1 MKNFSLIAFGFL
13 LPFQLNKMKSS
24 VRFFTFHACA
34 GLAAFGHAAIAADS
48 RAYGNSVAAQR
59 DGKIVVTGYA
69 EVAGVDQFALVRY
82 NSDGS
87 LDTTLKGSGKVTT
100 AVSADDRGQGVALQ
114 GDGKIVVTG
123 YSRKAGGW
131 LCFTVLR
138 YTADG
143 SLDTSFGD
151 AGKVTTSVGGKNDD
165 VESVVIQGD
174 GKIVVAGWFNAS
186 SNNDFAVVRYNANGT
201 LDTSF
206 NETGKAAADFG
217 ADAYGHSVA
226 VYGDG
231 RIVVTGYTT
240 KSWESK
246 KQCALACFKANGSL
260 DTSFNGTGKVTTNF
274 GGDGN
279 AEGRSVTVQTDGK
292 IVVVGYAT
300 AGNTE
305 EFALARY
312 NADGTLDTSFGDSGQ
327 VMTDVGIS
335 GSNATGVALQKD
347 GKIVVA
353 GYAVKNSGTGYDFA
367 CVRYNTDGKVDQSFG
382 DGGKIMTSVGQ
393 GDGKANSVA
402 VQSDGKIIV
411 AGSVYFGDV
420 TVAGSVYVG
429 DSKFAVVRY
438 DASGKLDM
446 SFNAAGSVLTAVG
459 SGSKPPEAEEE
470 DNTPRV
476 SMAVINDPHG
486 YTNVRDYDGKVIARV
501 KKGERFI
508 AAKPRNKPDDPKWP
522 VCLRGGPG
530 SVLTAKLRVTGFM
543 DKARI
548 HLLPDEPLMK
558 LNYDAS
564 KKEWRKLQSGRKA
577 ELDDT
582 ASSVKRF
589 RGVNY
594 YKVLTMASNGDKQ
607 ALAQFFS
614 FGDFM
619 DGEAAEGYYP
629 QAWELFHVVG
639 DKNFSNFVRDLPV
652 TDQVG
657 VRGMLGG
664 GDEEFANGDVDYLQ
678 RYFPETTK
686 ILFRGEI
693 VDWTSPDGRYSIRKT
708 FTDPLNLSE
717 SKVSHAELI
726 EKATGQVL
734 CDLTDA
740 DIGVGSQREG
750 SVLWS
755 PDSKRFAYVSSSQT
769 TVYQSSGKS
778 FTKINLPLDQ
788 PPGKESD
795 PQIRG
800 AVMYEESVTPTRW
813 VKADTLIFERFD
825 HYTKLNPSS
834 GSTHVGRSYEITV
847 SFKGDGTANTSWKL
861 RNDR

>member
-1 MKNFSLIAFGFL
+1 MKGSL
-13 LPFQLNKMKSS
+13 
-24 VRFFTFHACA
+24 RFCIVHA
-34 GLAAFGHAAIAADS
+34 GVTLAAFGYPAIAADS
-48 RAYGNSVAAQR
+48 SAHGESVAVQR
-59 DGKIVVTGYA
+59 DGKIVV
-69 EVAGVDQFALVRY
+69 AGSAQVTDVDRFALVRY

-87 LDTTLKGSGKVTT
+87 LDTTLNGSGKLTT
-100 AVSADDRGQGVALQ
+100 AVGTGDYHGKGMALQ

-123 YSRKAGGW
+123 YSFKAGGG

-138 YTADG
+138 YRTDG

-151 AGKVTTSVGGKNDD
+151 AGKVTTSVGGKNDSA
-165 VESVVIQGD
+165 ESVIIQGD

-217 ADAYGHSVA
+217 ADAYGRSVA

-231 RIVVTGYTT
+231 RIVVAGYTT
-240 KSWESK
+240 KSYESK

-260 DTSFNGTGKVTTNF
+260 DTSFNGTAKVTTNL

-305 EFALARY
+305 KFALARY
-312 NADGTLDTSFGDSGQ
+312 NADGAPDTSFGDSGR

-353 GYAVKNSGTGYDFA
+353 GYAVNNSGTDYDFA

-382 DGGKIMTSVGQ
+382 DGGKIMTSVGK

-459 SGSKPPEAEEE
+459 SGSKPPEAKEE

-530 SVLTAKLRVTGFM
+530 SVALAKSRVTGFM

-614 FGDFM
+614 FADFM

-740 DIGVGSQREG
+740 DVGVGSQREG

-788 PPGKESD
+788 SPGKESD

-834 GSTHVGRSYEITV
+834 GRTHVDRSYEITV
-847 SFKGDGTANTSWKL
+847 SFKDDGTANTSWKL
-861 RNDR
+861 RSD

>member
-1 MKNFSLIAFGFL
+1 
-13 LPFQLNKMKSS
+13 MKSS
-24 VRFFTFHACA
+24 AQLFTLHVFAT
-34 GLAAFGHAAIAADS
+34 LAAFGHTVLATERS
-48 RAYGNSVAAQR
+48 SAYGKSVAAQR
-59 DGKIVVTGYA
+59 DGKIVVAGYA
-69 EVAGVDQFALVRY
+69 EVGGVDQFALVRY
-82 NSDGS
+82 NADGS
-87 LDTTLKGSGKVTT
+87 LDTSFNGSGKLTT
-100 AVSADDRGQGVALQ
+100 AVGKGCHGQGVALE
-114 GDGKIVVTG
+114 GDGKIVVAG
-123 YSRKAGGW
+123 DSFKPGGW

-143 SLDTSFGD
+143 SLDPSFGD
-151 AGKVTTSVGGKNDD
+151 AGKVTTSVGGKNDSA
-165 VESVVIQGD
+165 ESVVIQGD
-174 GKIVVAGWFNAS
+174 GKIVVAGSFNAS

-201 LDTSF
+201 LDTSL
-206 NETGKAAADFG
+206 NETGKATADFG
-217 ADAYGHSVA
+217 PEDFGQSVA
-226 VYGDG
+226 VYVDG
-231 RIVVTGYTT
+231 RIVVVGYTT
-240 KSWESK
+240 KSYESK

-274 GGDGN
+274 GGDGD
-279 AEGRSVTVQTDGK
+279 AEGRSVALQTDGK

-305 EFALARY
+305 KFALARY
-312 NADGTLDTSFGDSGQ
+312 NADGTLDTSFGDSGR
-327 VMTDVGIS
+327 VMTYVGIS

-347 GKIVVA
+347 RKIVVA
-353 GYAVKNSGTGYDFA
+353 GYAVNNSGTDYDFA

-382 DGGKIMTSVGQ
+382 EGGKTMTSVGQ
-393 GDGKANSVA
+393 GDGKANSLA
-402 VQSDGKIIV
+402 AQDGKIIV

-438 DASGKLDM
+438 DARGKLDM
-446 SFNAAGSVLTAVG
+446 SFNSAGSILTAVG
-459 SGSKPPEAEEE
+459 SGSKPPEAQEE

-501 KKGERFI
+501 KKDERFI
-508 AAKPRNKPDDPKWP
+508 AAKPRDKPNDPKWP

-530 SVLTAKLRVTGFM
+530 SVFTKLRVTGFM

-548 HLLPDEPLMK
+548 HLLPDEPLMR

-564 KKEWRKLQSGRKA
+564 KKEWRKLQSAPKA
-577 ELDDT
+577 ELDET
-582 ASSVKRF
+582 AFAAKRD

-594 YKVLTMASNGDKQ
+594 YKLLTVASNGDKQ

-657 VRGMLGG
+657 VRGTLIAGAH
-664 GDEEFANGDVDYLQ
+664 DEEFRNTADVDYLQ

-708 FTDPLNLSE
+708 FTDPRDLNE

-734 CDLTDA
+734 CDLTEA
-740 DIGVGSQREG
+740 DIGVGAAREG
-750 SVLWS
+750 NVLWS

-778 FTKINLPLDQ
+778 FTKINLPLEQ

-795 PQIRG
+795 PQITG
-800 AVMYEESVTPTRW
+800 AVLGEESVTPTRW
-813 VKADTLIFERFD
+813 AKADTLILERYD
-825 HYTKLNPSS
+825 YYAKLNPSS
-834 GSTHVGRSYEITV
+834 GKTPVVRTYEITV
-847 SFKGDGTANTSWKL
+847 SFKGDGTANTLWKL
-861 RNDR
+861 LDDRSTPR

>member
-1 MKNFSLIAFGFL
+1 M
-13 LPFQLNKMKSS
+13 
-24 VRFFTFHACA
+24 
-34 GLAAFGHAAIAADS
+34 
-48 RAYGNSVAAQR
+48 
-59 DGKIVVTGYA
+59 
-69 EVAGVDQFALVRY
+69 
-82 NSDGS
+82 
-87 LDTTLKGSGKVTT
+87 
-100 AVSADDRGQGVALQ
+100 
-114 GDGKIVVTG
+114 
-123 YSRKAGGW
+123 
-131 LCFTVLR
+131 LR

-143 SLDTSFGD
+143 SLDTSFAD
-151 AGKVTTSVGGKNDD
+151 SGKVTTSIGDKNDRA
-165 VESVVIQGD
+165 ESVTIQGD
-174 GKIVVAGWFNAS
+174 GKIVVAGWFNSS

-206 NETGKAAADFG
+206 NETGKATADFG
-217 ADAYGHSVA
+217 ADAYGQSVA

-240 KSWESK
+240 KSYKSK

-279 AEGRSVTVQTDGK
+279 AEGRSVAAQTDGK

-300 AGNTE
+300 AGGVE
-305 EFALARY
+305 KFALARY
-312 NADGTLDTSFGDSGQ
+312 NADGTLDTSFGDSGR
-327 VMTDVGIS
+327 VLTDVGIS

-353 GYAVKNSGTGYDFA
+353 GYAVKNSGTDYDFA
-367 CVRYNTDGKVDQSFG
+367 CVRYNTDGKIDQSFG
-382 DGGKIMTSVGQ
+382 DGGKIMTSVVQ
-393 GDGKANSVA
+393 GYGKANSVA

-420 TVAGSVYVG
+420 TVAGSVYVD

-459 SGSKPPEAEEE
+459 SVESTPPEAEEE

-476 SMAVINDPHG
+476 SMAVINDPHR
-486 YTNVRDYDGKVIARV
+486 YTNVRDDDGKVIARV

-508 AAKPRNKPDDPKWP
+508 AAKPRNHPDDPKWP

-530 SVLTAKLRVTGFM
+530 SVAVAKSRVTGFM

-564 KKEWRKLQSGRKA
+564 KREWRKLQSARKA
-577 ELDDT
+577 ELDET
-582 ASSVKRF
+582 AFAAKRD
-589 RGVNY
+589 RGINY
-594 YKVLTMASNGDKQ
+594 YKVLTVASNGDKQ

-614 FGDFM
+614 FGDSM

-639 DKNFSNFVRDLPV
+639 DKNFSNFVRDLPL

-657 VRGMLGG
+657 VRGTLIAGAS
-664 GDEEFANGDVDYLQ
+664 DEEFGSTADVDYLQ

-740 DIGVGSQREG
+740 DIGVGAGREG

-755 PDSKRFAYVSSSQT
+755 PDSKRFAYVAAEET

-800 AVMYEESVTPTRW
+800 AVLGEESVTPTRW
-813 VKADTLIFERFD
+813 AKADTLIFERFD

-834 GSTHVGRSYEITV
+834 GKTARRS
-847 SFKGDGTANTSWKL
+847 SL
-861 RNDR
+861 RNHGLFQRGRDG

>member
-1 MKNFSLIAFGFL
+1 MKR
-13 LPFQLNKMKSS
+13 S
-24 VRFFTFHACA
+24 VRFCIVHACA
-34 GLAAFGHAAIAADS
+34 GLAAFGYPAMAAES
-48 RAYGNSVAAQR
+48 SAYGNSVAAQR
-59 DGKIVVTGYA
+59 DGKIVV
-69 EVAGVDQFALVRY
+69 AGDADVGRAHQFALVRY

-87 LDTTLKGSGKVTT
+87 LDTSFNSSGKITT
-100 AVSADDRGQGVALQ
+100 AVGARDCHGQGVALQ
-114 GDGKIVVTG
+114 GDGKIVVAG
-123 YSRKAGGW
+123 YSFNEGGR
-131 LCFTVLR
+131 CSFTVLR

-151 AGKVTTSVGGKNDD
+151 AGKVTTSIGGKNDSA
-165 VESVVIQGD
+165 ESVVIQGD

-186 SNNDFAVVRYNANGT
+186 SNNDFAVARYSVNGT

-206 NETGKAAADFG
+206 NETGKTTADFG
-217 ADAYGHSVA
+217 ADDYGQSVA
-226 VYGDG
+226 VHGDG

-240 KSWESK
+240 KSYESK
-246 KQCALACFKANGSL
+246 RECALACFKANGSL
-260 DTSFNGTGKVTTNF
+260 DTSFNGTGKVTTDF

-279 AEGRSVTVQTDGK
+279 AEGRSVAVQTDGK

-305 EFALARY
+305 KFALARY
-312 NADGTLDTSFGDSGQ
+312 NADGTLDTSFGDSGR

-353 GYAVKNSGTGYDFA
+353 GYAVNNSGTDYDFA

-393 GDGKANSVA
+393 GDGKANSLA
-402 VQSDGKIIV
+402 VQDGKIIV

-420 TVAGSVYVG
+420 IVAGSVYVG
-429 DSKFAVVRY
+429 DSKFVVVRY

-459 SGSKPPEAEEE
+459 SGSTPPEAEEE

-530 SVLTAKLRVTGFM
+530 SVFTAKLRVTGFM

-577 ELDDT
+577 ELDET
-582 ASSVKRF
+582 ALAVKRY

-594 YKVLTMASNGDKQ
+594 YKVLTVASNGDKQ

-639 DKNFSNFVRDLPV
+639 DKNFSNFVRSLPLG
-652 TDQVG
+652 DQVG
-657 VRGMLGG
+657 VRGMVIGAG
-664 GDEEFANGDVDYLQ
+664 SDEEFNGGDVDYLQ

-686 ILFRGEI
+686 IFFRGEI

-708 FTDPLNLSE
+708 FTDPLDLRE

-740 DIGVGSQREG
+740 DIGVGSAREG

-800 AVMYEESVTPTRW
+800 AVLGEESVTPTRW
-813 VKADTLIFERFD
+813 AKADTLIFERFD

-834 GSTHVGRSYEITV
+834 GRTHVVRTYEITV

-861 RNDR
+861 RND

>member
-1 MKNFSLIAFGFL
+1 
-13 LPFQLNKMKSS
+13 MKSS
-24 VRFFTFHACA
+24 ARLFSFYACA
-34 GLAAFGHAAIAADS
+34 SLVAFGHTAMAAES
-48 RAYGNSVAAQR
+48 SAYGNSVAAQR
-59 DGKIVVTGYA
+59 DGKIIVAGYA
-69 EVAGVDQFALVRY
+69 EVGGVDQFVLVRY

-87 LDTTLKGSGKVTT
+87 LDTTLKGSGKLTT
-100 AVSADDRGQGVALQ
+100 AVGKDCHGKGVALQ
-114 GDGKIVVTG
+114 GDGKIVVAG
-123 YSRKAGGW
+123 YSFKAGGGQ
-131 LCFTVLR
+131 CFTVLR

-143 SLDTSFGD
+143 SLDTSFAD
-151 AGKVTTSVGGKNDD
+151 SGKVTTNVGTKYASA
-165 VESVVIQGD
+165 ESVTIQSD
-174 GKIVVAGWFNAS
+174 GKIVVAGDSFNAS
-186 SNNDFAVVRYNANGT
+186 GNNDFAVVRYNANGT
-201 LDTSF
+201 LDMSF
-206 NETGKAAADFG
+206 NETGKATADFG
-217 ADAYGHSVA
+217 AHDYGRSVA
-226 VYGDG
+226 VHGDG

-240 KSWESK
+240 KSYESK
-246 KQCALACFKANGSL
+246 KECALACFKANGSL
-260 DTSFNGTGKVTTNF
+260 DTTFNGTGEVTTNF

-279 AEGRSVTVQTDGK
+279 AEGRSVAVQTDGK

-353 GYAVKNSGTGYDFA
+353 GYAVNNSGTNYDFA

-382 DGGKIMTSVGQ
+382 DGGKVMTSVGQ

-438 DASGKLDM
+438 EASGKLDM

-470 DNTPRV
+470 DNMPRV

-614 FGDFM
+614 FEDFM

-639 DKNFSNFVRDLPV
+639 DKNFSNFVRGLPV

-800 AVMYEESVTPTRW
+800 AVMYEENVTPTRW

-834 GSTHVGRSYEITV
+834 GRTHVDRSYEITV
-847 SFKGDGTANTSWKL
+847 SFKNDGTANTSWKL
-861 RNDR
+861 RDDR

>member
-1 MKNFSLIAFGFL
+1 
-13 LPFQLNKMKSS
+13 
-24 VRFFTFHACA
+24 
-34 GLAAFGHAAIAADS
+34 
-48 RAYGNSVAAQR
+48 
-59 DGKIVVTGYA
+59 
-69 EVAGVDQFALVRY
+69 
-82 NSDGS
+82 
-87 LDTTLKGSGKVTT
+87 
-100 AVSADDRGQGVALQ
+100 
-114 GDGKIVVTG
+114 
-123 YSRKAGGW
+123 
-131 LCFTVLR
+131 
-138 YTADG
+138 
-143 SLDTSFGD
+143 
-151 AGKVTTSVGGKNDD
+151 
-165 VESVVIQGD
+165 
-174 GKIVVAGWFNAS
+174 
-186 SNNDFAVVRYNANGT
+186 
-201 LDTSF
+201 
-206 NETGKAAADFG
+206 
-217 ADAYGHSVA
+217 
-226 VYGDG
+226 
-231 RIVVTGYTT
+231 
-240 KSWESK
+240 
-246 KQCALACFKANGSL
+246 
-260 DTSFNGTGKVTTNF
+260 
-274 GGDGN
+274 
-279 AEGRSVTVQTDGK
+279 
-292 IVVVGYAT
+292 
-300 AGNTE
+300 
-305 EFALARY
+305 
-312 NADGTLDTSFGDSGQ
+312 
-327 VMTDVGIS
+327 
-335 GSNATGVALQKD
+335 
-347 GKIVVA
+347 
-353 GYAVKNSGTGYDFA
+353 
-367 CVRYNTDGKVDQSFG
+367 
-382 DGGKIMTSVGQ
+382 
-393 GDGKANSVA
+393 
-402 VQSDGKIIV
+402 
-411 AGSVYFGDV
+411 
-420 TVAGSVYVG
+420 
-429 DSKFAVVRY
+429 
-438 DASGKLDM
+438 
-446 SFNAAGSVLTAVG
+446 
-459 SGSKPPEAEEE
+459 
-470 DNTPRV
+470 
-476 SMAVINDPHG
+476 MAVISDPDG
-486 YTNVRDYDGKVIARV
+486 YTNVRDYDGKVIAKV

-508 AAKPRNKPDDPKWP
+508 AEKPWNQPDDPKWP

-530 SVLTAKLRVTGFM
+530 SVSSAKSRVTGFM
-543 DKARI
+543 DKTRI

-582 ASSVKRF
+582 AFAAKRD

-619 DGEAAEGYYP
+619 DGAAAEGYYA

-639 DKNFSNFVRDLPV
+639 DKNFSNFVRDLPL

-657 VRGMLGG
+657 VRGTLIAGMS
-664 GDEEFANGDVDYLQ
+664 DEEFGNTGDVDYLQ

-708 FTDPLNLSE
+708 FTDPLNLRE

-740 DIGVGSQREG
+740 DIGVGSAREG

-834 GSTHVGRSYEITV
+834 GRTHVDRSYEITV

-861 RNDR
+861 RDDR

>member
-1 MKNFSLIAFGFL
+1 
-13 LPFQLNKMKSS
+13 MKSS
-24 VRFFTFHACA
+24 ARLFSFYACA
-34 GLAAFGHAAIAADS
+34 SLVAFGHTAMAAES
-48 RAYGNSVAAQR
+48 SAYGNSVAAQR
-59 DGKIVVTGYA
+59 DGKIIVAGYA
-69 EVAGVDQFALVRY
+69 EVGGVDQFVLVRY

-87 LDTTLKGSGKVTT
+87 LDTTLKGSGKLTT
-100 AVSADDRGQGVALQ
+100 AVGKDCHGKGVALQ
-114 GDGKIVVTG
+114 GDGKIVVAG
-123 YSRKAGGW
+123 YSFKAGGGQ
-131 LCFTVLR
+131 CFTVLR

-143 SLDTSFGD
+143 SLDTSFAD
-151 AGKVTTSVGGKNDD
+151 SGKVTTNVGTKYASA
-165 VESVVIQGD
+165 ESVTIQSD
-174 GKIVVAGWFNAS
+174 GKIVVAGDSFNAS
-186 SNNDFAVVRYNANGT
+186 GNNDFAVVRYNANGT
-201 LDTSF
+201 LDMSF
-206 NETGKAAADFG
+206 NETGKATADFG
-217 ADAYGHSVA
+217 AHDYGRSVA
-226 VYGDG
+226 VHGDG

-240 KSWESK
+240 KSYESK
-246 KQCALACFKANGSL
+246 KECALSCFKANGSL
-260 DTSFNGTGKVTTNF
+260 DTTFNGTGEVTTNF

-279 AEGRSVTVQTDGK
+279 AEGRSVAVQTDGK

-347 GKIVVA
+347 GKIVVV
-353 GYAVKNSGTGYDFA
+353 GYAVNNSGTNYDFA

-382 DGGKIMTSVGQ
+382 DGGKVMTSVGQ

-438 DASGKLDM
+438 EASGKLDM

-470 DNTPRV
+470 DNMPRV

-501 KKGERFI
+501 KKGERFM

-614 FGDFM
+614 FEDFM

-639 DKNFSNFVRDLPV
+639 DKNFSNFVRGLPV

-800 AVMYEESVTPTRW
+800 AVMYEENVTPTRW

-834 GSTHVGRSYEITV
+834 GRTHVDRSYEITV
-847 SFKGDGTANTSWKL
+847 SFKNDGTANTSWKL
-861 RNDR
+861 RDDR

>member
-1 MKNFSLIAFGFL
+1 
-13 LPFQLNKMKSS
+13 MKSS
-24 VRFFTFHACA
+24 ARLFSFYACA
-34 GLAAFGHAAIAADS
+34 SLVAFGHTAMAAES
-48 RAYGNSVAAQR
+48 SAYGNSVAAQR
-59 DGKIVVTGYA
+59 DGKIIVAGYA
-69 EVAGVDQFALVRY
+69 EVGGVDQFVLVRY

-87 LDTTLKGSGKVTT
+87 LDTTLKGSGKLTT
-100 AVSADDRGQGVALQ
+100 AVGKDCHGKGVALQ
-114 GDGKIVVTG
+114 GDGKIVVAG
-123 YSRKAGGW
+123 YSFKAGGGQ
-131 LCFTVLR
+131 CFTVLR

-143 SLDTSFGD
+143 SLDTSFAD
-151 AGKVTTSVGGKNDD
+151 SGKVTTNVGTKYASA
-165 VESVVIQGD
+165 ESVTIQSD
-174 GKIVVAGWFNAS
+174 GKIVVAGDSFNAS
-186 SNNDFAVVRYNANGT
+186 GNNDFAVVRYNANGT
-201 LDTSF
+201 LDMSF
-206 NETGKAAADFG
+206 NETGKATADFG
-217 ADAYGHSVA
+217 AHDYGRSVA
-226 VYGDG
+226 VHGDG

-240 KSWESK
+240 KSYESK
-246 KQCALACFKANGSL
+246 KECALSCFKANGSL
-260 DTSFNGTGKVTTNF
+260 DTTFNGTGEVTTNF

-279 AEGRSVTVQTDGK
+279 AEGRSVAVQTDGK
-292 IVVVGYAT
+292 IVVIGYAT

-347 GKIVVA
+347 GKIVVV
-353 GYAVKNSGTGYDFA
+353 GYAVNNSGTNYDFA

-382 DGGKIMTSVGQ
+382 DGGKVMTSVGQ

-438 DASGKLDM
+438 EASGKLDM

-470 DNTPRV
+470 DNMPRV

-530 SVLTAKLRVTGFM
+530 SVSSAKSRVTGFM
-543 DKARI
+543 DKTRI

-614 FGDFM
+614 FEDFM

-639 DKNFSNFVRDLPV
+639 DKNFSNFVRGLPV

-800 AVMYEESVTPTRW
+800 AVMYEENVTPTRW

-834 GSTHVGRSYEITV
+834 GRTHVDRSYEITV
-847 SFKGDGTANTSWKL
+847 SFKNDGTANTSWKL
-861 RNDR
+861 RDDR